1 MTENTTSSALPT
13 VTGFAA
19 GRAISALRRRG
30 VAIAPLLQRAGL
42 SEGDFE
48 GRPWRRVSAA
58 AQGKFLELAAEA
70 MDDGAFGLHL
80 AEEADPRDAGIVFYV
95 ASGARDIG
103 EALALFAR
111 YVRIVNEA
119 VRLKLTRTP
128 QGLTIEI
135 HVTGL
140 ARHRVR
146 QNLEFGIAMI
156 LKALRDAAGRRVR
169 PARVAFAHARSS
181 DLREFERFYLCPVEF
196 GRAANEAAS
205 SDVLEF
211 RTTRSRSRSSPPIRS
226 SSKHFNPFAT
236 RRRASAPPRREPCGL
251 RSRRRRK
258 GCCRTARRTSR
269 RWRKRSGSAA
279 ARSRAGSQTK
289 ARHSARSSIDSGGAS
304 RFNISRNPAF
314 RSARL
319 RGLSVT
325 RDRPR
330 SPMPSGVGRGVR
342 RPSPGTKYGFPRPPD
357 RRSAVDMQARC
368 FDGCRPSSVAR
379 KLANPQESSPMVRN
393 AS

>member
-30 VAIAPLLQRAGL
+30 VAVAPLLQRAGL

-48 GRPWRRVSAA
+48 GRPSRRVSAA

-169 PARVAFAHARSS
+169 PARVAFAHARGS
-181 DLREFERFYLCPVEF
+181 DLGEFERFYLCPVEF

-211 RTTRSRSRSSPPIRS
+211 SNDTLAVPLVTADPKLIEALQPFCDKAASERSTPKGTLRSSAEEFDRIMGKALQVKPDVPRCDLI
-226 SSKHFNPFAT
+226 
-236 RRRASAPPRREPCGL
+236 RREVGECSPLNPCQG
-251 RSRRRRK
+251 RSRRRIDLLVD
-258 GCCRTARRTSR
+258 C
-269 RWRKRSGSAA
+269 
-279 ARSRAGSQTK
+279 ARSR
-289 ARHSARSSIDSGGAS
+289 
-304 RFNISRNPAF
+304 
-314 RSARL
+314 
-319 RGLSVT
+319 
-325 RDRPR
+325 
-330 SPMPSGVGRGVR
+330 
-342 RPSPGTKYGFPRPPD
+342 
-357 RRSAVDMQARC
+357 
-368 FDGCRPSSVAR
+368 
-379 KLANPQESSPMVRN
+379 
-393 AS
+393 

>member
-1 MTENTTSSALPT
+1 MTEDTTSSALPT

-30 VAIAPLLQRAGL
+30 VAVAPLLQRAGL

-48 GRPWRRVSAA
+48 GRPSRRVLAA
-58 AQGKFLELAAEA
+58 AQGRFLELAAEA

-80 AEEADPRDAGIVFYV
+80 AEETDPRDAGILFYI
-95 ASGARDIG
+95 ASGAKDIG

-211 RTTRSRSRSSPPIRS
+211 SNDTLAVPLVTADPKLIEALQPFCDKAASERSTPKGTLRAAVEKEAERLLPHGKANVETVAKALGLSGRT
-226 SSKHFNPFAT
+226 
-236 RRRASAPPRREPCGL
+236 L
-251 RSRRRRK
+251 SRRLADEGATFGEVVDRLRRSLALQYLK
-258 GCCRTARRTSR
+258 EPGFSLCQIAWLVGYEGSTSFTHAFR
-269 RWRKRSGSAA
+269 RWTG
-279 ARSRAGSQTK
+279 
-289 ARHSARSSIDSGGAS
+289 
-304 RFNISRNPAF
+304 
-314 RSARL
+314 
-319 RGLSVT
+319 
-325 RDRPR
+325 R
-330 SPMPSGVGRGVR
+330 SP
-342 RPSPGTKYGFPRPPD
+342 
-357 RRSAVDMQARC
+357 
-368 FDGCRPSSVAR
+368 SVAR
-379 KLANPQESSPMVRN
+379 NEIRLSAP
-393 AS
+393 A